1 MILNA
6 VFGLIIIAVVSWA
19 ISDMITSKKEDK

>member
-19 ISDMITSKKEDK
+19 ISDMITNKKEEE